1 MNNKISHDLFDSQDI
16 KPVVEAINILP
27 KLKKFTVI
35 VDPLFTVNDKKYT
48 LFKYSW
54 TNHIGKNILVQVV
67 VKWLCNQ
74 FRLIVE
80 ILKT

>member
-54 TNHIGKNILVQVV
+54 TNHIAKNILVQVV
-67 VKWLCNQ
+67 VK
-74 FRLIVE
+74 
-80 ILKT
+80 

>member
-1 MNNKISHDLFDSQDI
+1 MNPKISHDLFDSQDI

-67 VKWLCNQ
+67 VK
-74 FRLIVE
+74 
-80 ILKT
+80 